1 MGSTCCILHM
11 LEPRKPC
18 SLGAISTMHS
28 VFQLKFE
35 IAYFYFK
42 SMHFYSYCQC
52 ILFIIS
58 TYCRY
63 YGAKFFCICITRRWW
78 TWRI

>member
-1 MGSTCCILHM
+1 MGSTCCILHV
-11 LEPRKPC
+11 LEPRKPY

-42 SMHFYSYCQC
+42 SMHFY
-52 ILFIIS
+52 ILHC